1 MLGPAPASTSPPAP
15 EASPSPPGDLHLLMA
30 RSVPPG
36 EMDSDSLFGS
46 AGIVGMALAGQFGV
60 GSAGKRIV
68 EPPGS
73 ELWISDNGATNH
85 ITNDSQHIYDW
96 VEIPPAK
103 AKI

>member
-1 MLGPAPASTSPPAP
+1 
-15 EASPSPPGDLHLLMA
+15 MA

-36 EMDSDSLFGS
+36 ETDSDSIFGS